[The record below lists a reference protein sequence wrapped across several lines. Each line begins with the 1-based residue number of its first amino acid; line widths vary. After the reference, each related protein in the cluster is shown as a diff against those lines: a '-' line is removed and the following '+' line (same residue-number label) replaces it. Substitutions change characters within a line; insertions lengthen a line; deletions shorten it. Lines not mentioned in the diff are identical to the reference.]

1 MSNDSEIRTT
11 LNSQRKHE
19 QMYSLLHHVAP
30 DLAKAEGIPRSPEP
44 PSTVLAKTK
53 IPLRALAKPS
63 SFPGI
68 GFFLRY
74 TMSAYQHTA
83 KIHVLLYIYIIMYI
97 HRQRHKDW
105 TRLNYSCIVFEYGIQ
120 IVPFHKVLRQFGR
133 FKNASGSWTSRS
145 YWKSHLVSRIHAEIC
160 EFDANTHNKN
170 WSWSYPLLSFQDVQL
185 DWKSLWQRHAGS
197 E

>member
-1 MSNDSEIRTT
+1 M
-11 LNSQRKHE
+11 
-19 QMYSLLHHVAP
+19 
-30 DLAKAEGIPRSPEP
+30 
-44 PSTVLAKTK
+44 
-53 IPLRALAKPS
+53 
-63 SFPGI
+63 FC
-68 GFFLRY
+68 F
-74 TMSAYQHTA
+74 
-83 KIHVLLYIYIIMYI
+83 LYIYIIMYI

-170 WSWSYPLLSFQDVQL
+170 WFWSYPLLSFQDVQL

-197 E
+197 EFSERRVGSKIKDPPGSRFEADFVPGNTRQRHVDEKHCLNRAWPNSHLLL

>member
-19 QMYSLLHHVAP
+19 QMYSFLHHVAP

-83 KIHVLLYIYIIMYI
+83 KIHVLLFIYIYYNVYT
-97 HRQRHKDW
+97 QTTSQGLD
-105 TRLNYSCIVFEYGIQ
+105 TFELFLHCFRIWDSDCALPQSPSPIWQIQ
-120 IVPFHKVLRQFGR
+120 KR
-133 FKNASGSWTSRS
+133 
-145 YWKSHLVSRIHAEIC
+145 
-160 EFDANTHNKN
+160 
-170 WSWSYPLLSFQDVQL
+170 
-185 DWKSLWQRHAGS
+185 
-197 E
+197 